1 MSRPPPGPDRARLTI
16 TQDLRHAVPE
26 TARRS
31 GTHSRLLSL
40 LTDAPKSGLDS
51 WDGGYSARKRSLKT
65 TETSYR
71 IGTIRAV
78 CGSPVQH
85 LASPFLAIGQAKHAN
100 PLVLLDELEKAGTRS
115 DYGRL
120 WDTRRAPRP
129 RPPARGRCPLGRPAR
144 RHNLINPC
152 SWPSELRQTPKTVRL
167 WTNLPNAVYPALT
180 VCRHCPSPFL
190 LTAAFHDR

>member
-1 MSRPPPGPDRARLTI
+1 
-16 TQDLRHAVPE
+16 VPE

-31 GTHSRLLSL
+31 GTHSGLLSL
-40 LTDAPKSGLDS
+40 LTGIPKSGLDS
-51 WDGGYSARKRSLKT
+51 WDGGYSARKRSPET

-71 IGTIRAV
+71 IGTTRVV
-78 CGSPVQH
+78 CGGPVQH
-85 LASPFLAIGQAKHAN
+85 PVSPFLAIGQAN

-129 RPPARGRCPLGRPAR
+129 PPRARVRCPPGRPAR

-152 SWPSELRQTPKTVRL
+152 SRPSELRQTLKTAGL
-167 WTNLPNAVYPALT
+167 WTNLPNVVYPALT
-180 VCRHCPSPFL
+180 ACRHYPSPFL
-190 LTAAFHDR
+190 LTAAFHGR